1 MIPYSL
7 EGLIIDRLETK
18 IDPTWIVMRS
28 SSLTKT
34 PKQHNHS
41 IYVVPQ
47 ELAVGHMRR
56 GQVAIEESV
65 LVVTAVRNASTQV
78 TGEGSR
84 SGPMLV
90 VIINALLGWIPD
102 ESCQPIEMTNAPSPE
117 FDAGFG
123 LYPLAFKTSYVLNGD
138 LT

>member
-84 SGPMLV
+84 FEAGPMLV
-90 VIINALLGWIPD
+90 VIINAVSYTHLDVYKRQL
-102 ESCQPIEMTNAPSPE
+102 IE
-117 FDAGFG
+117 
-123 LYPLAFKTSYVLNGD
+123 YVVKLSIDTVVSFLNRSNKCYEV
-138 LT
+138 